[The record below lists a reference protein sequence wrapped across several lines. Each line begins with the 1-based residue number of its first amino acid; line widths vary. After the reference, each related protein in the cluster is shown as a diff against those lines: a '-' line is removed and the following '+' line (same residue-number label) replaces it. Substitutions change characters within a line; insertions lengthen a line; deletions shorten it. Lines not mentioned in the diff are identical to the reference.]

1 MVTVKIGKGSQK
13 KVKIDLVKDNCKL
26 KIFRFSCGRIIQSEF
41 NFLKYKIKK
50 TILFHGRS
58 VQWIS
63 PPFPFLKGRLHWF
76 DEVGIYFLVSYST
89 SVISFY
95 FCLCFMCMLLYIY
108 ESTLSLQIVKFA
120 FLTL

>member
-63 PPFPFLKGRLHWF
+63 QLFPFLKGRLHWF
-76 DEVGIYFLVSYST
+76 DEVGIYFLVFYST